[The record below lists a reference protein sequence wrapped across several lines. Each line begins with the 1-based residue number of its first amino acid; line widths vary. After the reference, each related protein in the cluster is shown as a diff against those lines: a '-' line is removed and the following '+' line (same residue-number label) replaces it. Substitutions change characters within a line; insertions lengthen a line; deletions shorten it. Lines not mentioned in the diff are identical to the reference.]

1 MAAPMPTPIRGESE
15 PLTGRKIS
23 QRVIS
28 GTAGAFETGQKT
40 LKSKNYRF
48 EGD

>member
-1 MAAPMPTPIRGESE
+1 MAAPIFGPIWGESE

-28 GTAGAFETGQKT
+28 GTTGVFETGQKT